1 MSKWLVRQLDE
12 NLNPVGVLGN
22 VRSIKIDRCATD
34 SVPLLE
40 SCSIEFDIDK
50 GFTAGWYRIER
61 IGSVRSL
68 RGCFRLELDSTSVD
82 YGVITAT
89 AKGYSVLKPAAEVYL
104 PNGSY
109 ISAGTDGAAYVSR
122 LLCVCPCETS
132 IAAGN
137 ATTQSSIVFG
147 DDTSY
152 LEAAWEV
159 LDALGW
165 CLRISGNGAVAIM
178 PRPSTVQ
185 KTIAANDSGTIPG
198 LSVGDKISYTCEYA
212 ENVRPFDLVAIEM
225 PRYGV
230 DGTYSVLS
238 QSESSDVSDTV
249 SETLGELER

>member
-1 MSKWLVRQLDE
+1 MSRWLVRQLDE
-12 NLNPVGVLGN
+12 NLNPVGVLSN

-34 SVPLLE
+34 TVPLLE

-61 IGSVRSL
+61 IGDTRSL

-89 AKGYSVLKPAAEVYL
+89 AKGYSVLKPAAEIYL

-109 ISAGTDGAAYVSR
+109 VSAGTDGASYVAQ
-122 LLCVCPCETS
+122 LLSVCPCETS
-132 IAAGN
+132 IAVGN

-159 LDALGW
+159 LDALNW
-165 CLRISGNGAVAIM
+165 CLRISGSGAVSIM
-178 PRPSTVQ
+178 PRPSTPQ
-185 KTIAANDSGTIPG
+185 KTIAADDSGTIPG
-198 LSVGDKISYTCEYA
+198 LSVGDKISYTREYA
-212 ENVRPFDLVAIEM
+212 ENVRPFDLVAVEM